1 MNKIYTQLSIKLFK
15 IIIKNLFSLGLSKW
29 FPPFPVNSIPSRRI
43 YPYFSYFSHKILGC
57 IGPQFRAFYSTSPSP
72 LSTVTINSTPDKIVF
87 TDCQNNTSK
96 SVMFILSL
104 EALTTAT
111 RSLIENPNFMIN
123 GQIVREREKV
133 LVEAPYKLISQITN
147 IVYNLDKNYSYR
159 FEFHVY
165 TNITNKDIGAH
176 LYAFD
181 PDNKIVLNLVVGKQ
195 GYVSIVVIMVSEVND
210 DTVA

>member
-1 MNKIYTQLSIKLFK
+1 MKLFK
-15 IIIKNLFSLGLSKW
+15 IIFKNLFSLGLSKW

-43 YPYFSYFSHKILGC
+43 YPYFSSFSPKILGC

-181 PDNKIVLNLVVGKQ
+181 PDNKNVLNLVVGKQ